1 MSKWQKFTIPTYY
14 AMSCYTINNTIIME
28 NEKEIQREKE
38 NLASHTQRNK
48 QIRINKI
55 DISTKKKKNNLY
67 YIQFLNLLQCS
78 NFT

>member
-1 MSKWQKFTIPTYY
+1 MVKEFFFLNKWLTSCKMSKWQKFTIPTYY

-55 DISTKKKKNNLY
+55 DISTKKKK
-67 YIQFLNLLQCS
+67 
-78 NFT
+78 

>member
-1 MSKWQKFTIPTYY
+1 
-14 AMSCYTINNTIIME
+14 ME

-55 DISTKKKKNNLY
+55 DISTKKKK
-67 YIQFLNLLQCS
+67 
-78 NFT
+78 

>member
-55 DISTKKKKNNLY
+55 DISTKKKK
-67 YIQFLNLLQCS
+67 
-78 NFT
+78 